1 MLDTA
6 KKNPLGYIE
15 YRLRD
20 IRTKINTVAST
31 TDEYMEA
38 VLTADI
44 QESGSKPFHDISV
57 RKTRKLKPDPE
68 PYLKDMIDTS
78 NALNTA
84 VNLLQV
90 DIMQQMYVKKGGKA

>member
-6 KKNPLGYIE
+6 KNNPIGYIE

-38 VLTADI
+38 VLTAGV
-44 QESGSKPFHDISV
+44 Q
-57 RKTRKLKPDPE
+57 KPDNE
-68 PYLKDMIDTS
+68 PYLWDMLQVSRDLDKAIS
-78 NALNTA
+78 
-84 VNLLQV
+84 LLQV
-90 DIMQQMYVKKGGKA
+90 DIMQQMAYMKKGGKA

>member
-38 VLTADI
+38 ALT
-44 QESGSKPFHDISV
+44 SGLDH
-57 RKTRKLKPDPE
+57 E
-68 PYLKDMIDTS
+68 PYLKDMIQAGTDL
-78 NALNTA
+78 NAAIN
-84 VNLLQV
+84 VLQV
-90 DIMQQMYVKKGGKA
+90 DIMQQMYIMKGGKA